1 MEEEKSASANAIEKE
16 EGDEMEEGSE
26 TTSNKDEQEVRLLKK
41 GRLSDDRESGNKVES
56 LSASFM
62 RRGFGVGAS
71 GSTNKNN
78 KITDKLSHEI

>member
-1 MEEEKSASANAIEKE
+1 
-16 EGDEMEEGSE
+16 MEEGSE

-71 GSTNKNN
+71 GSSNKNN
-78 KITDKLSHEI
+78 NKKAIAAGRSRRAAGERRGCPG